1 MSNTE
6 NTEKFPLTID
16 VNLFEAW
23 QIMRRHDDVKELCE
37 LTGKSNPII
46 YRALNYGHV
55 RDSSLE
61 DDISTFYENRAKKQ
75 RENAKKILKNLT

>member
-6 NTEKFPLTID
+6 KYPLTID
-16 VNLFEAW
+16 KNLFEVW
-23 QIMRRHDDVKELCE
+23 QMMRRHDDVKELCD

-46 YRALNYGHV
+46 YRALNFGHV

-61 DDISTFYENRAKKQ
+61 EDISSFYETRSKRQ